1 MISQLS
7 FTASLDPKMQYIGMD
22 YTHCNSYWG
31 PLRRAKEWISTKFI
45 GYISAERHW

>member
-1 MISQLS
+1 MQLFGEGSNQLLKMISQLS

-31 PLRRAKEWISTKFI
+31 PLRRAKE
-45 GYISAERHW
+45 